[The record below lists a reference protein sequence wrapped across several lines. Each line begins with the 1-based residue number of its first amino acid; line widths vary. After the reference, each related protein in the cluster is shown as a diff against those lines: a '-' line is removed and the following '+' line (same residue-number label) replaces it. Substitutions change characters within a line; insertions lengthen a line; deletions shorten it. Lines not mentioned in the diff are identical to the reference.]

1 MVSRDDLKDAEEQL
15 AARDVQVEY
24 KIEHPKKKVVCF
36 RDPDDVL
43 IQCFYERPDFLE
55 SLEDM
60 EPSLALLLV

>member
-24 KIEHPKKKVVCF
+24 KIEHPKIKVVRF

>member
-15 AARDVQVEY
+15 AARGVQVEY
-24 KIEHPKKKVVCF
+24 KIEHPKKTVVCF
-36 RDPDDVL
+36 HDSDDVL
-43 IQCFYERPDFLE
+43 IQCFYEEPDFLE